1 MIFWG
6 NFGGEK
12 TKWSEEINGLKEK
25 LQNQSPVCAFVNA
38 TPEIL
43 KNESTI
49 KWVFEEFPP
58 TDMNAFMIWTLITE
72 ISKLILILEF
82 ELILKSVFSFFITG
96 IFALKFKLKLKLKWK
111 NNSKKSEFKTAFY
124 NKNSKWKITRIK

>member
-38 TPEIL
+38 TKEIL

-49 KWVFEEFPP
+49 KWVFEEFLP

-124 NKNSKWKITRIK
+124 NKNSKWKITMIK